1 MPFSGDGLRQKHNRN
16 AYRLRQRESNAW
28 EPNEKMKSHMA
39 ILCALLVCSAA
50 AAAQAQDEHSSAQP
64 DHSKHEEMNK
74 RGDQGMGF
82 DQDKITHHFL
92 LRKDGGA
99 IQVTANS
106 AEDKASKEEIQ
117 MHLHH
122 IANAFKS
129 GDFDIPM
136 FVHDQTPPGVA
147 AMKRLKNQISY
158 KYEAAE
164 NGGRVVI
171 SSANAEAVG
180 AIHEFLKFQIT
191 EHKTGDALEVK

>member
-1 MPFSGDGLRQKHNRN
+1 
-16 AYRLRQRESNAW
+16 
-28 EPNEKMKSHMA
+28 MKNPTA
-39 ILCALLVCSAA
+39 ILCALLVCSTAS
-50 AAAQAQDEHSSAQP
+50 AAQARDDHSSAQP
-64 DHSKHEEMNK
+64 DHSKHEEMKK

-82 DQDKITHHFL
+82 DQNKITHHFL

-106 AEDKASKEEIQ
+106 AGDKASREEIQ

-122 IANAFKS
+122 IAQAFKS

-136 FVHDQTPPGVA
+136 FVHDRTPPGVA
-147 AMKRLKNQISY
+147 TMTKLKDQIHY
-158 KYEAAE
+158 KYEAAQ
-164 NGGRVVI
+164 NGGRVVV
-171 SSANAEAVG
+171 SSANAEAVA

>member
-1 MPFSGDGLRQKHNRN
+1 MK
-16 AYRLRQRESNAW
+16 RL
-28 EPNEKMKSHMA
+28 MA
-39 ILCALLVCSAA
+39 VLCALLACSAA
-50 AAAQAQDEHSSAQP
+50 AAAQAQDDHSSAQP
-64 DHSKHEEMNK
+64 DHSKHDEMNK

-82 DQDKITHHFL
+82 AQDKITHHFL

-106 AEDKASKEEIQ
+106 GSDKASKEEIQ

-147 AMKRLKNQISY
+147 VMTKLKAHIHY

-171 SSANAEAVG
+171 SSANAEAVA

-191 EHKTGDALEVK
+191 EHKTGDALDVK